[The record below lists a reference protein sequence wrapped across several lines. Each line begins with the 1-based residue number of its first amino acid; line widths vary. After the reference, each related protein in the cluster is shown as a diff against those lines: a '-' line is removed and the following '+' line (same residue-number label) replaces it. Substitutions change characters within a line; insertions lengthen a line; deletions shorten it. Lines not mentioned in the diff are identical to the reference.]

1 MKYVYNNIVIVQ
13 LCKKYKVKDYLL
25 IIVLQMKISCITSE
39 RHTHSDIAKHL
50 YKTYKSVPPEKADVL
65 ICLGGDGF
73 MLHTLHNYHHLNKP
87 IYGINCGTV
96 GFLLN
101 EYNLKDDLLKL
112 LHEAYQHTVK
122 PLSIIVETLD
132 NKKITE
138 LAFNEVVILR
148 DAETSAKLELQIDGA
163 TTLAN
168 LMGDGLLVATPLGST
183 AYNRSCRGPILCLD
197 SKLLAITPINPFK
210 PLAWQGAIIKEN
222 HHIKINNLFHDRSI
236 KVQFDFKSIKNV
248 KSVEVKLSNTNH
260 AKLLFNK
267 NDDLEKKIF
276 QTQFI
281 NR

>member
-1 MKYVYNNIVIVQ
+1 M
-13 LCKKYKVKDYLL
+13 
-25 IIVLQMKISCITSE
+25 
-39 RHTHSDIAKHL
+39 
-50 YKTYKSVPPEKADVL
+50 
-65 ICLGGDGF
+65 
-73 MLHTLHNYHHLNKP
+73 
-87 IYGINCGTV
+87 
-96 GFLLN
+96 
-101 EYNLKDDLLKL
+101 KL
-112 LHEAYQHTVK
+112 LSDAYQHTVK
-122 PLSIIVETLD
+122 PLSLAIETL
-132 NKKITE
+132 NHKKINE
-138 LAFNEVVILR
+138 IAFNEVVVLR

-222 HHIKINNLFHDRSI
+222 HHIKINSLFNDRTI
-236 KVQFDFKSIKNV
+236 KVQFDFQSIKNI
-248 KSVEVKLSNTNH
+248 KSVEIKLSHTNH

-281 NR
+281 TR